1 MDGDAAEGAADITL
15 VARRN
20 IPSPRVADFS
30 YRVPLRQ
37 LFWRS
42 SLEFA
47 LDDASLIPLFA
58 GPNLLVVVKKF
69 RFVQRHAGDCECRAS
84 G

>member
-42 SLEFA
+42 PLEFA
-47 LDDASLIPLFA
+47 LDDASAILLFA
-58 GPNLLVVVKKF
+58 GPNLLVVVKTF
-69 RFVQRHAGDCECRAS
+69 RFVERHVGDYECRTS